1 MEKIICVFGSS
12 IAWGAWDEM
21 GGWVSRLR
29 NYLTRDHRDYFDVYN
44 LAIDGDDS
52 KGVLKRFS
60 AENEVRRP
68 GIIIVSIGMND
79 SYYANS
85 KNDPNVPIEK
95 FQNNLGELL
104 TIARKCSSKIIFVG
118 LTDIDEIKT
127 KPVPWNKNVNY
138 DKENVALYNMK
149 IKEFCEKNN
158 LKFIEM
164 QGLLNKDDLEDG
176 LHPNAKGHEKMFLK
190 VKDFLVK
197 NKIV

>member
-1 MEKIICVFGSS
+1 MEKIINVFGSS

-29 NYLTRDHRDYFDVYN
+29 NYLAQDRQNYFDVYN

-52 KGVLKRFS
+52 NGVLKRFS
-60 AENEVRRP
+60 AENEARKP
-68 GIIIVSIGMND
+68 GLIMVAIGMND
-79 SYYANS
+79 SYYS
-85 KNDPNVPIEK
+85 SLKNDSNVPIEK

-104 TIARKCSSKIIFVG
+104 KIAKKCSSEIIFIG
-118 LTDIDEIKT
+118 LTDIDETKT
-127 KPVPWNKNVNY
+127 KPVSWNKDVNY
-138 DKENVALYNMK
+138 DKENVALYNAK

-164 QGLLNKDDLEDG
+164 QGLLNSDDLEDG
-176 LHPNAKGHEKMFLK
+176 LHPNSQGHEKMFLR
-190 VKDFLVK
+190 VKDFLIE